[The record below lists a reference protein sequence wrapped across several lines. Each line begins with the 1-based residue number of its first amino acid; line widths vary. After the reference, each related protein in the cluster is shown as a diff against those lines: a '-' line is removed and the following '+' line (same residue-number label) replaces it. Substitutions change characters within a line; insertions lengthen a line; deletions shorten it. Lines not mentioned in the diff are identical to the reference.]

1 MQREGKNED
10 RIWPFCLPIGIALG
24 TGFGALFGNV
34 GVGMSFGV
42 ALGTIFS
49 LLLYYRN
56 PRE

>member
-10 RIWPFCLPIGIALG
+10 RIWPFCLPIGIAL
-24 TGFGALFGNV
+24 